1 MSFISPIAGLFNSQL
16 LATGALPN
24 TDPFGPFGAPGI
36 FSNSLPGLFNN
47 MGLPGGLQGV
57 GGFGGGLGGGFNP
70 FGGMNGL
77 GGGFSPFGGM
87 GNQLGGGFGGGFGG
101 MMNGLTNGFNTFGG
115 GGLNPVNGGL
125 GSPFQGFTNSPIA
138 QMLSNIFTSPFTSI
152 VGGFQSPPAAF
163 SGDLPSLLRMFGP
176 APNTD
181 PFSFV
186 ARF

>member
-1 MSFISPIAGLFNSQL
+1 MSFISPVAGLFNSQL
-16 LATGALPN
+16 LATGAFPN

-47 MGLPGGLQGV
+47 LGLPGGLQGI
-57 GGFGGGLGGGFNP
+57 GGFGGGLGGGLGGGFNP
-70 FGGMNGL
+70 FGGMNGI
-77 GGGFSPFGGM
+77 GGGFNPFGG
-87 GNQLGGGFGGGFGG
+87 GIGGGFGG

-115 GGLNPVNGGL
+115 GLLNPVNGGL

-138 QMLSNIFTSPFTSI
+138 QLLSNVFSSPFTSI

-163 SGDLPSLLRMFGP
+163 SGDLPSLLRLFGP